1 MRRKVVPPVTKPLT
15 GMNHGRLPPLYADAE
30 MEPQKHKAN
39 GMAMSVE
46 QMADEL
52 AIGRNVA
59 YQIIRQPGFPSF
71 MIGRRVLISRKGLQS
86 WIDEQC
92 KRGSYI
98 PDYEDLEIPE
108 PIEK

>member
-1 MRRKVVPPVTKPLT
+1 MRRKAAPPVTNPLT
-15 GMNHGRLPPLYADAE
+15 SMNHGRLLPQHTDAE
-30 MEPQKHKAN
+30 MEPSKHKTN

-59 YQIIRQPGFPSF
+59 YQLIRQPGFPSF
-71 MIGRRVLISRKGLQS
+71 VIGRRVLISRKGLQS

-98 PDYEDLEIPE
+98 PDYEGQKIPE

>member
-1 MRRKVVPPVTKPLT
+1 MHRKATPPVTKPLT
-15 GMNHGRLPPLYADAE
+15 GMNHGRLPPLYTNAE
-30 MEPQKHKAN
+30 VETPKRKAN

-52 AIGRNVA
+52 SIGRNVA
-59 YQIIRQPGFPSF
+59 YQLIRQPGFPSF

-92 KRGSYI
+92 KRGCNI

-108 PIEK
+108 PLEK